1 MNKKV
6 TNYPHSFRTTNKF
19 KLHESVCKDHNYCH
33 VKIRE
38 INKHTVC
45 GCSLLTYSFDSN
57 KNKHDFLQ
65 RNVTKDKEVRYNTK
79 TAKTIKPQI

>member
-1 MNKKV
+1 MRAQNPYLKK
-6 TNYPHSFRTTNKF
+6 YPRAQKFYTTK
-19 KLHESVCKDHNYCH
+19 
-33 VKIRE
+33 

-45 GCSLLTYSFDSN
+45 GCSLFTYSFDSN

-79 TAKTIKPQI
+79 TTKTIKPQI